1 VEIAMNKVEYLSG
14 TPKYKGIIGAVVGVD
29 GNSSDIKTSDCYIR
43 AIEWGDH
50 IKPRIEDCLK

>member
-1 VEIAMNKVEYLSG
+1 MNKVEYLSG